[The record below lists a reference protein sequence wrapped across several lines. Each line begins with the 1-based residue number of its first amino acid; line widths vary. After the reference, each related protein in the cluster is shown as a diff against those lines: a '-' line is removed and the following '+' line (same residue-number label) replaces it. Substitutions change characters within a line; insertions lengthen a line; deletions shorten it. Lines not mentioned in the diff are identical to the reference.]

1 MFFGHISKI
10 NLNEYPKAIQMALEY
25 LRNTDF
31 DTLAAGR
38 YVLKQDVMY
47 VQVLDLETKPKAEN
61 LPEIHRTFLDVQYL
75 HAGKERIGVAPDL
88 GTNEIATPY
97 NAERD
102 ILFYKNAQAESEL
115 IMQPGSFAVF
125 FPEDIHRPA
134 CIDGES
140 CNIRKV
146 VVKVAISE
154 IRGEL

>member
-10 NLNEYPKAIQMALEY
+10 NLNEYPKAIQVALEY
-25 LRNTDF
+25 LKNTDF
-31 DTLAAGR
+31 DKLETGR
-38 YVLKQDVMY
+38 YTLKGDLIY

-88 GTNEIATPY
+88 GTNEIAIPY

-102 ILFYKNAQAESEL
+102 ILFYKNVQGESEL
-115 IMQPGSFAVF
+115 IMRPGSFAVF

-140 CNIRKV
+140 SNIRKV
-146 VVKVAISE
+146 VVKIAISE
-154 IRGEL
+154 IRGDL